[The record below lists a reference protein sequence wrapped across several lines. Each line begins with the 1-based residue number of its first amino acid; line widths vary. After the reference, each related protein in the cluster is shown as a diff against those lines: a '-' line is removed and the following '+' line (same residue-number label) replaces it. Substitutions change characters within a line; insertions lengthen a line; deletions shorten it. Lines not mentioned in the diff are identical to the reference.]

1 MEEDRLEMQQMPQ
14 DALAEAGRGTD
25 KVMAHMSLGEIV
37 IPRAFQDDPEVMA
50 VLQQIFE
57 VGGADINEFT
67 VGHEA
72 NKINPETGYPEFG
85 FGRFLRRVAGAVLPN
100 LGAAGGF
107 ANGLIQGDGL
117 GGALKQGLTSG
128 IQTAATIYGGP
139 LAGAAAGGINAKL
152 NGGNPLTGAIGGG
165 IGGLFTGGSDV
176 LSGALKGF
184 GNSTG
189 LSSLY
194 NTASGALSNVTGG
207 IGDQINNAYNGSV
220 LQDVFKSGGEVLNAA
235 GLGTSPDA
243 VGQGIGATG
252 GGGTSA
258 YGNGTQLPWLAESAT
273 TPAEQGLLSNAN
285 SVLTKAAPTAT
296 TGASEM
302 ASQNYASPIVSA
314 LLGSY
319 TNNKA
324 EEQLLAQQRANQ
336 SLLAPYQN
344 FQFNP
349 QDLQNDPGYQFNLAQ
364 GNQALDRQQ
373 LAKGGFFSGQALK
386 EAQNFGQGLADNTY
400 NTAFNRALQT
410 NQEGLRGAGAMANVN
425 DNIGNIRA
433 GSTVNS
439 GNLYSGALGS
449 ILGGDSFTNSG
460 ALQGGSGG
468 DYLSNLLRQLE
479 LKRMMA
485 A

>member
-1 MEEDRLEMQQMPQ
+1 MEEDELEMQQVPQ

-25 KVMAHMSLGEIV
+25 TQLAHMSLGEIV
-37 IPRAFQDDPEVMA
+37 IPRAFLDDPQVMA
-50 VLQQIFE
+50 VLQQMFE
-57 VGGADINEFT
+57 AAGADMNQYT

-85 FGRFLRRVAGAVLPN
+85 FFKRLFNGLSKVGVTLNQGVKGFTDTALANAVVAGNYLLPGSSMVTSKLVPSGAQKRLDSGIYKIAN
-100 LGAAGGF
+100 VAAGASGGGF
-107 ANGLIQGDGL
+107 GSDITGIKSAADAGYGYANLADAAGL
-117 GGALKQGLTSG
+117 G
-128 IQTAATIYGGP
+128 
-139 LAGAAAGGINAKL
+139 
-152 NGGNPLTGAIGGG
+152 
-165 IGGLFTGGSDV
+165 DV
-176 LSGALKGF
+176 Y
-184 GNSTG
+184 NS
-189 LSSLY
+189 
-194 NTASGALSNVTGG
+194 ASGALNDIGG
-207 IGDQINNAYNGSV
+207 TISGKINDAYSGSY
-220 LQDVFKSGGEVLNAA
+220 LQDAFKSGGDVLKTI
-235 GLGTSPDA
+235 GLNTSPDA

-252 GGGTSA
+252 GGGESVYSA
-258 YGNGTQLPWLAESAT
+258 ADQN
-273 TPAEQGLLSNAN
+273 LLNNAQ
-285 SVLTKAAPTAT
+285 SVLSPSTAATAAK
-296 TGASEM
+296 GATEV
-302 ASQNYASPIVSA
+302 ASQNYASPIASA

-344 FQFNP
+344 FKFDP
-349 QDLQNDPGYQFNLAQ
+349 QDLQNDSGYQFNLAQ
-364 GNQALDRQQ
+364 GNQSLDRAQ
-373 LAKGGFFSGQALK
+373 LARGGYFSGNALK
-386 EAQNFGQGLADNTY
+386 EAQTFGQGLADNTY

-410 NQEGLRGAGAMANVN
+410 NQEGLRGAGAMAGIN

-479 LKRMMA
+479 LQQLTA